1 MSVFKL
7 EEDFHGSV
15 ISMETGRIARQAHGS
30 ILLTCGET
38 IVLATA
44 AVSPSPREGV
54 DFLPLTCDYLE
65 KTWAAGKIPGG
76 FFKREGRPTE
86 REVLVSRM
94 VDRPLRPLF
103 PEGFHHELQVVVS
116 VISKDEVHPA
126 DVLAIT
132 AASAAVNLS
141 KIPFGGPLA
150 GVRVGRV
157 NGQFVCN
164 PTHEQIEAG
173 DLELIVVG
181 TEDAV
186 VMVEGGA
193 NFLPEKEIVDAII
206 FGHKAMQP
214 LIALQKSL
222 REAAGVPK
230 MEHTPPA
237 LDEGLV
243 ASVESLAMS
252 PLREALNTKVKVER
266 YEKLAGVKKELQ
278 AKVAEGKTPETAP
291 NPKAVTAV
299 YEDLKYREMRR
310 QILEDKRRVDGR
322 SYTEIRDINC
332 QVGFLPR
339 PHGSALF
346 TRGETQALVAVTLG
360 TRSDEQKIEGLY
372 LEEWRRFMLHY
383 NFPPFSVGEVKPL
396 RSPGRREIGHGALA
410 RRGLENILPTNEDFP
425 YTIRVVSD
433 ILESNGSSSMA
444 TVCGSSLALMHAGV
458 PVSRPVAGIAMG
470 LIKEG
475 DAYAV
480 LSDILGDEDHLGDMD
495 FKVVGSAEGVS
506 AVQMDIKISGI
517 DENILREAMEQARA
531 GRLHIL
537 EIMNQTMSRPAADL
551 SKYAPRIT
559 TVQIPI
565 ERIKDLIG
573 PGGKTIRAIIEKTG
587 VKIDVED
594 DGRVLVSSPNQD
606 AAREAI
612 NLVRAYTS
620 EAEVGKYYMGRVV
633 RITDF
638 GAFVEIMPGQDGLVH
653 ISHMADERI
662 RSVRDVVKEG
672 DEILVKVLE
681 IDRQGRIRL
690 SRKEALDVKPEDVL
704 E

>member
-7 EEDFHGSV
+7 EEDFHGST
-15 ISMETGRIARQAHGS
+15 ISIETGRVARQAHGS
-30 ILLTCGET
+30 ILLTCGDT

-157 NGQFVCN
+157 NGQFICN
-164 PTHEQIEAG
+164 PTHEQIDAG
-173 DLELIVVG
+173 DLEMIVVG

-186 VMVEGGA
+186 VMVEGGS

-222 REAAGVPK
+222 RDAAGVPK

-237 LDEGLV
+237 LDAGLV
-243 ASVESLAMS
+243 AAVESIALPA
-252 PLREALNTKVKVER
+252 LRDALNTKVKAER
-266 YEKLAGVKKELQ
+266 YDKLAQVKKDLQ
-278 AKVAEGKTPETAP
+278 AKIAEGKTPETAP
-291 NPKAVTAV
+291 NPKTVSAVW
-299 YEDLKYREMRR
+299 EDLKYREMRR
-310 QILEDKRRVDGR
+310 QILEEKRRVDGR
-322 SYTEIRDINC
+322 DYKEIRDINC
-332 QVGFLPR
+332 EVGFLPR

-383 NFPPFSVGEVKPL
+383 NFPPFSVGEVRPL

-425 YTIRVVSD
+425 YTIRIVSD

-458 PVSRPVAGIAMG
+458 PVTKPVAGIAMG
-470 LIKEG
+470 LVKEG
-475 DAYAV
+475 ESYAV

-517 DENILREAMEQARA
+517 DEDILRQAMEQART

-537 EIMNQTMSRPAADL
+537 GIMNQTMSQPAADL

-612 NLVRAYTS
+612 GLVRAYTS

-653 ISHMADERI
+653 ISHMAEERI

-690 SRKEALDVKPEDVL
+690 SRKEAMDVKPEDVL

>member
-7 EEDFHGSV
+7 EEDFHGST
-15 ISMETGRIARQAHGS
+15 ISMETGRVARQAHGS

-38 IVLATA
+38 IVLATV
-44 AVSPSPREGV
+44 AVSPSPREGA
-54 DFLPLTCDYLE
+54 DFLPLTCDYQE

-103 PEGFHHELQVVVS
+103 PEGFHHDIQVVVS

-150 GVRVGRV
+150 GVLVGRV

-173 DLELIVVG
+173 DLEMIVVG

-186 VMVEGGA
+186 VMVEGGS

-237 LDEGLV
+237 LDPALV
-243 ASVESLAMS
+243 TEVESIAMS
-252 PLREALNTKVKVER
+252 PLRDALNTKVKAER
-266 YEKLAGVKKELQ
+266 YEKLAQVKKDLL
-278 AKVAEGKTPETAP
+278 ATIAEGKTPETAP

-299 YEDLKYREMRR
+299 WEDLKYREMRR
-310 QILEDKRRVDGR
+310 QILEEKRRVDGR
-322 SYTEIRDINC
+322 GFTEIRDINC

-410 RRGLENILPTNEDFP
+410 RRGLENILPSNEDFP

-458 PVSRPVAGIAMG
+458 PVSRAVAGIAMG

-475 DAYAV
+475 ESYAV

-517 DENILREAMEQARA
+517 DETILREAMEQARA

-612 NLVRAYTS
+612 GLVRAYTS

-653 ISHMADERI
+653 ISHMAEERI